1 MKQNK
6 KWKELA
12 RSILADYKEG
22 RITGP
27 LTQSGL
33 AQKTAVS
40 RQTLWRDQEIR
51 SLYAATHAY
60 LSNVKKSGR
69 RDGDARI
76 FALETQLEKAKNE
89 NNRLI
94 QTIVK
99 AAQLMT
105 EDAIDPRR
113 YFDDATTSEGPIL
126 VGKAL

>member
-1 MKQNK
+1 MKRDK

-27 LTQSGL
+27 LTQSEL

-51 SLYAATHAY
+51 SLYADTHAY
-60 LSNVKKSGR
+60 LFNVKKAGR
-69 RDGDARI
+69 KDSDARI
-76 FALETQLEKAKNE
+76 FALEAQLQNAKIE

-113 YFDDATTSEGPIL
+113 YFADATT
-126 VGKAL
+126 